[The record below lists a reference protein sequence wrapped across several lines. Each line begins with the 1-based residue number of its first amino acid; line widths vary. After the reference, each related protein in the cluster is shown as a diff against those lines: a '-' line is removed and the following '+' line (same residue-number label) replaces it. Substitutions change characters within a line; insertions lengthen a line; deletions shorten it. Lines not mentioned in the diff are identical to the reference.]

1 MAQLPLQNCLTLDRT
16 SDKEH
21 THVLAVDLMWWDNG
35 NMDSLQFIAQAQKWG
50 FRPSVNR
57 KEMVGFGLNLSCV

>member
-35 NMDSLQFIAQAQKWG
+35 NMDSLQFIAQAQK
-50 FRPSVNR
+50 
-57 KEMVGFGLNLSCV
+57 